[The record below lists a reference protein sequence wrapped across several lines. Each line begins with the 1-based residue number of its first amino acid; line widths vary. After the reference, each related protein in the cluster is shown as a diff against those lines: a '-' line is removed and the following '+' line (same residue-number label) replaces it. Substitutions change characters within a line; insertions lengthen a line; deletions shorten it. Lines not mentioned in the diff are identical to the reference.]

1 MVKLKELLNGKL
13 TNKQLE
19 LVPSSFDMVGDL
31 GIFSDF
37 PAELSGKEKMIGES
51 LLKLNSH
58 LKVVLKKTKK
68 YSGKYR
74 TPKLKIIAGERRKK
88 TELKENNIRL
98 RLNPEKTYY
107 SVRSST
113 ERERI
118 NNLVKDGES
127 VLVMFSGV
135 GPFSIGIAKNTN
147 AKEVYSVEINP
158 YACEFQK
165 ENILLNKVGNVRLF
179 KGDVNSVVPRLRK
192 KFDRVL
198 MPLPRSAEDYLD
210 VALKAVKK
218 KGIVHFYD
226 FLHEN
231 EFDKAEEK
239 IDSACARL
247 KKMYKILR
255 LVKCGHFGPGIYRI
269 CVDFEIV

>member
-1 MVKLKELLNGKL
+1 MVKLKELLKGKL
-13 TNKQLE
+13 TKKQLE
-19 LVPSSFDMVGDL
+19 LVPSSFDMIGDL
-31 GIFSDF
+31 GVFSDF
-37 PAELSGKEKMIGES
+37 PDELRSKEKLIGDS

-74 TPKLKIIAGERRKK
+74 TPKLEVIAGERRKE
-88 TELKENNIRL
+88 TELRENNVRL
-98 RLNPEKTYY
+98 KLNPEKTYF

-118 NNLVKDGES
+118 NKLVKSGES

-147 AKEVYSVEINP
+147 CKEVYSVEINP
-158 YACEFQK
+158 NACEYQK
-165 ENILLNKVGNVRLF
+165 ENILLNKISNIKLF
-179 KGDVNSVVPRLRK
+179 KGDVNSVVPGLKK

-198 MPLPRSAEDYLD
+198 MPLPRSAEDYLS
-210 VALKAVKK
+210 VALKAAKK
-218 KGIVHFYD
+218 KGVVHFYD

-231 EFDKAEEK
+231 EFDRAKEK
-239 IDSACARL
+239 IALACGKL
-247 KKMYKILR
+247 KNKYKILR
-255 LVKCGHFGPGIYRI
+255 LIKCGHFGPGIYRI
-269 CVDFEIV
+269 CVDFRIL